1 MCIQRLT
8 LWLMGGGANIAM
20 GRGLIWSFTVCKF
33 QSTLMVILSG
43 SQGWTELLCH

>member
-1 MCIQRLT
+1 MFIQRLI
-8 LWLMGGGANIAM
+8 LWLVGGGGGANIAM

-43 SQGWTELLCH
+43 SQGWAELL